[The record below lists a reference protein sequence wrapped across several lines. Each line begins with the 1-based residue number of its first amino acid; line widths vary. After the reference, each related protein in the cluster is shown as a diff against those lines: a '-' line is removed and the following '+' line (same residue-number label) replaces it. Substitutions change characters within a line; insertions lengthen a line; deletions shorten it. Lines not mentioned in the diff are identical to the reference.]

1 MSRISAIICMI
12 LVLTALCFAADA
24 QAGNKPATDPKTVV
38 ATIGDYKITE
48 GMIDDELSDMPAQ
61 IAYRYSTPD
70 GRKMLLDQMIVE
82 HVLLNEAKA
91 SKLDKDARME
101 RQIVHAG
108 NQILISQ
115 YYRDYISNILGISD
129 EQAKAYYQQHPELFS
144 TKAQAKLH
152 HIGFK
157 TQEEALAARAKIESG
172 QSTFAKEAENSTDTG
187 TGKSTGLLGYVT
199 KDVSSTALGK
209 PDTWSDVVFALK
221 PGEVSQPVQTETGW
235 HLFLVDEQRPAEI
248 LPYEQVR
255 MQVREKILVTEDDIT
270 NYYNTNKE
278 KYAIPPGVHLA
289 IILSDTEAEAAR
301 IKGLVE
307 KGLKFGEAAK
317 KYSTDSTTRDKVG
330 DIGWVRA
337 GQFITTIGRDPD
349 FEKAVLVMKP
359 GELAGPLKVE
369 KGYVVVKCSERRDEG
384 YRTLEEMHDTI
395 SSQLFS
401 EKSRKIVQDIVE
413 GLKQKNKVKYL
424 GEMESAKDLLD
435 KAESAPTSMDKVKY
449 YERFLSL
456 YPNDANAHKA
466 LFMIGF
472 ISAEELKDYDTARS
486 SFQKLIQTYPN
497 SEFVNSAK
505 WMLDNM
511 GKEDAG
517 VPPVPEE
524 GSDGNK

>member
-1 MSRISAIICMI
+1 MSRIATILCMI
-12 LVLTALCFAADA
+12 ALLTAWSVAADA
-24 QAGNKPATDPKTVV
+24 AAGDKPATDPKTVV

-48 GMIDDELSDMPAQ
+48 GMIDDEVSDMPAQ
-61 IAYRYSTPD
+61 IAYRYSAPD
-70 GRKMLLDQMIVE
+70 GRRMLLDQMIVE

-91 SKLDKDARME
+91 QKLDKDAKTS
-101 RQIVHAG
+101 RQIIRAG
-108 NQILISQ
+108 NQILVSQ
-115 YYRDYISNILGISD
+115 YYRDYVSNFLGISD
-129 EQAKAYYQQHPELFS
+129 EQAKAYYEQHPEIFS
-144 TKAQAKLH
+144 TKPQAKLH
-152 HIGFK
+152 HIGYK
-157 TQEEALAARAKIESG
+157 TEAEALAARARIESKE
-172 QSTFAKEAENSTDTG
+172 STYAKEAESSTDTG

-199 KDVSSTALGK
+199 KDVSSTSLGK
-209 PDTWSDVVFALK
+209 PDTWSDAVFALK

-235 HLFLVDEQRPAEI
+235 HLFLVDEQRPTEI

-255 MQVREKILVTEDDIT
+255 MQVREKMLITEDDIA

-301 IKGLVE
+301 IKGLIE
-307 KGLKFGEAAK
+307 KGLKFGEAAQ
-317 KYSTDSTTRDKVG
+317 KYSTDRATRDKVG

-349 FEKAVLVMKP
+349 FEKVALAMKP
-359 GELAGPLKVE
+359 NEIAGPVKVE
-369 KGYVVVKCSERRDEG
+369 KGYAIVKCSERRDEG
-384 YRTLEEMHDTI
+384 YRPLEEMHDTI

-401 EKSRKIVQDIVE
+401 EKSRKIVQDIIE

-424 GEMESAKDLLD
+424 GEIESAKELLD
-435 KAESAPTSMDKVKY
+435 KAESAPTSLDKVKY

-456 YPNDANAHKA
+456 YPNDPSAHKA
-466 LFMIGF
+466 LFMVGF
-472 ISAEELKDYDTARS
+472 ISAEELKDYDTAKDCFR
-486 SFQKLIQTYPN
+486 QLINTFPN

-517 VPPVPEE
+517 VPPMPEE